1 MGRLIYWLLAATIA
15 GPVAGCS
22 HTAARAGAETAAAAV
37 VWPAPPAQ
45 PRARL
50 VAVLPDRAARLM
62 TRPWWRR
69 ALDWV
74 SGAEAADSDS
84 PLLARPFGVAFAKD
98 RALLVADPDAQR
110 VVRLDPDGAPS
121 ALECRN
127 APWSAPMG
135 VAVDQAGAVYVADAA
150 AGAIV
155 RWTAGGCTV
164 IGRGSLERPTGVA
177 MAADRIWA
185 VDPPRHQLVAFSID
199 GALLQRVGEL
209 GDGEGRFNFP
219 SSVSL
224 APNGDLL
231 VVDALNF
238 RIVRLA
244 SDGRWLGTFGVRGD
258 EGGELARPKAAVMDG
273 SGVVYVTDAQRD
285 LVIVFAPDGTFSH
298 TLGET
303 GTGPGQF
310 VHPAGL
316 AVQSGRLAVADS
328 QNQRV
333 QVFELLG
340 GKS

>member
-1 MGRLIYWLLAATIA
+1 
-15 GPVAGCS
+15 
-22 HTAARAGAETAAAAV
+22 
-37 VWPAPPAQ
+37 
-45 PRARL
+45 
-50 VAVLPDRAARLM
+50 VAVLPDRTARLT

-69 ALDWV
+69 ALDWA

-84 PLLARPFGVAFAKD
+84 ALLTRPFGVAFAKD
-98 RALLVADPDAQR
+98 RAVLIADPDGQH
-110 VVRLDPDGAPS
+110 VVRLGPDGRPS
-121 ALECRN
+121 ALECSN

-135 VAVDQAGAVYVADAA
+135 VAVDEAGAVYVADAA

-155 RWTAGGCTV
+155 RWSASGCAV
-164 IGRGSLERPTGVA
+164 IGRGALERPTGVA
-177 MAADRIWA
+177 VAPDRIWVA
-185 VDPPRHQLVAFSID
+185 DPPRHQLVAFSID

-258 EGGELARPKAAVMDG
+258 EGGELARPKAAVMDL
-273 SGVVYVTDAQRD
+273 SGDVYVSDAQRD
-285 LVIVFAPDGTFSH
+285 LVIVFGPDGAFSH
-298 TLGET
+298 TLGES
-303 GTGPGQF
+303 GTAPGRF

-316 AVQSGRLAVADS
+316 ALQAGRLAVADS

-340 GKS
+340 GRT